1 MILQRPGGE
10 RNIVARADIDSV
22 TSTGRSLMPDG
33 FGKQLSTTDMADL
46 ITFLKSRKL
55 PLSVE
60 TVTCRYKSLSSLFVD
75 MK

>member
-55 PLSVE
+55 PPVSRNSNV
-60 TVTCRYKSLSSLFVD
+60 SLQITQ
-75 MK
+75 